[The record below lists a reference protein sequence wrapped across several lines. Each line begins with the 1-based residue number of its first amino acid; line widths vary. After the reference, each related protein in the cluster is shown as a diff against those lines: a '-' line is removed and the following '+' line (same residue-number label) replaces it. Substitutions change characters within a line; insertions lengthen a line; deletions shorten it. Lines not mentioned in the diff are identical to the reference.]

1 MREYLKNPLRVP
13 YLVVQVANTQIPN
26 TKTPNP
32 SPVTGQTQ
40 TQKNQ
45 RKNEIELEY
54 KIGALETAIED
65 LQHLDDVLWD
75 LMDMPYARFA
85 ESALEWYENDD
96 DIKYLLPEINEI
108 ANMID
113 EMPDEIREYLENIQ
127 DKIPRI
133 IKKLKHRVHELEKQL
148 GNEGGEP

>member
-1 MREYLKNPLRVP
+1 MN
-13 YLVVQVANTQIPN
+13 
-26 TKTPNP
+26 
-32 SPVTGQTQ
+32 TQ

-45 RKNEIELEY
+45 GKTEIELEY

-75 LMDMPYARFA
+75 LLDVPYARFA
-85 ESALEWYENDD
+85 ESALDWYEDDD
-96 DIKYLLPEINEI
+96 DIKDLLPEINEI

>member
-1 MREYLKNPLRVP
+1 MN
-13 YLVVQVANTQIPN
+13 
-26 TKTPNP
+26 
-32 SPVTGQTQ
+32 TQ

-45 RKNEIELEY
+45 GKTEIELEY
-54 KIGALETAIED
+54 KIGALESAIED

-75 LMDMPYARFA
+75 LLDVPYARFA

-96 DIKYLLPEINEI
+96 DIKDLLLEINEI

>member
-1 MREYLKNPLRVP
+1 MN
-13 YLVVQVANTQIPN
+13 
-26 TKTPNP
+26 
-32 SPVTGQTQ
+32 TQ

-45 RKNEIELEY
+45 GKTEIELEY

-75 LMDMPYARFA
+75 LLDVPYARFA
-85 ESALEWYENDD
+85 ESALDWYENDD
-96 DIKYLLPEINEI
+96 DIKDLLPEINEI

-148 GNEGGEP
+148 GNEGGVMCCLLYTSPSPRD